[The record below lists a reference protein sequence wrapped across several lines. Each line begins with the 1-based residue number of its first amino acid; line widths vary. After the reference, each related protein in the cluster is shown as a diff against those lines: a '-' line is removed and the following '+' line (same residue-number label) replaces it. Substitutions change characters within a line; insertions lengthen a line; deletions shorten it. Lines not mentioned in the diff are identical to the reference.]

1 MAYISTNPYLE
12 ARCSFVLAK
21 LALIGAPDDEDTTYE
36 PMIEA
41 QCLGHRDAEV
51 SDETGETI
59 DCSPFFADVPELKGE
74 WHYGW
79 NQYFEMREMEECG
92 SCNSGNPCP
101 IHG

>member
-1 MAYISTNPYLE
+1 MAYKSTNPYLE
-12 ARCSFVLAK
+12 ARCTFVLAK
-21 LALIGAPDDEDTTYE
+21 LALIGAPDEEDTTYE
-36 PMIEA
+36 AMIEA

-51 SDETGETI
+51 SADTGETI
-59 DCSPFFADVPELKGE
+59 DCSLFFADVPELQRE
-74 WHYGW
+74 WMFGW